1 MNIMKLSILFCFVF
15 MVMSLSAMNYQIKVL
30 NTPTITINGKELKVG
45 DWFDDQAII
54 TWSKENQA
62 MRVLSEDNR
71 VYTLSAKLCK
81 EIKAK
86 KFSDFILY
94 TKPLAA
100 RGNDS
105 LTLKEA
111 LEEKFDNSFIMLDEI
126 VIDLSDIELP
136 NNLSLYFITKNNEDK
151 KGKFIISK
159 STAKLKRKALNKLN
173 LNDVKKLSF
182 NVYVQIGQD
191 EPILVTDHMD
201 IEILPINLDFKQGF
215 EDPEYWAGFVLI
227 DGVN

>member
-1 MNIMKLSILFCFVF
+1 MNIKKLSMLFCFVF
-15 MVMSLSAMNYQIKVL
+15 TAMSSLAMKYQIKVL
-30 NTPTITINGKELKVG
+30 NTPTVTINDKELKVG

-86 KFSDFILY
+86 KFSDFILF

-136 NNLSLYFITKNNEDK
+136 NNLTLYFITKNNEDK

-173 LNDVKKLSF
+173 LNDANKLSLI
-182 NVYVQIGQD
+182 VYVQIGQD
-191 EPILVTDHMD
+191 EPVLITDHMD

-215 EDPEYWAGFVLI
+215 EDPEY
-227 DGVN
+227 

>member
-1 MNIMKLSILFCFVF
+1 MNIKKLSILFCFVF
-15 MVMSLSAMNYQIKVL
+15 MVMSLSAMNYRIKVL

-54 TWSKENQA
+54 TWSQESQA

-111 LEEKFDNSFIMLDEI
+111 LEEKFDNNFIMLDEI
-126 VIDLSDIELP
+126 VVDL
-136 NNLSLYFITKNNEDK
+136 NNIKLSNNDVFYVEFRNVQMPLFIND
-151 KGKFIISK
+151 GFIH
-159 STAKLKRKALNKLN
+159 LKREDIVKLWKIEN
-173 LNDVKKLSF
+173 ESF
-182 NVYVQIGQD
+182 KVSIYGRFGDTIRNI
-191 EPILVTDHMD
+191 TNH
-201 IEILPINLDFKQGF
+201 F
-215 EDPEYWAGFVLI
+215 EVEMYPYSI
-227 DGVN
+227 Y

>member
-1 MNIMKLSILFCFVF
+1 

-30 NTPTITINGKELKVG
+30 NTPTITINGKELKEG

-54 TWSKENQA
+54 TWSKESQA
-62 MRVLSEDNR
+62 MRVLSENNR
-71 VYTLSAKLCK
+71 IYTLSAKLCK
-81 EIKAK
+81 EIKVKTFA
-86 KFSDFILY
+86 DFILY

-126 VIDLSDIELP
+126 VINLSGIELP
-136 NNLSLYFITKNNEDK
+136 KNLTLYFITKNNEDK
-151 KGKFIISK
+151 KGEFIISK
-159 STAKLKRKALNKLN
+159 STAKLKREVFNKLN
-173 LNDVKKLSF
+173 LNEANKLSL

-215 EDPEYWAGFVLI
+215 EDLEYCVLL

>member
-1 MNIMKLSILFCFVF
+1 MNIKKLSILFCFVF
-15 MVMSLSAMNYQIKVL
+15 MVMSLSAMNYRIKVL

-54 TWSKENQA
+54 TWSKESQA

-111 LEEKFDNSFIMLDEI
+111 LEEKFDNNFIMLDEI
-126 VIDLSDIELP
+126 VVDL
-136 NNLSLYFITKNNEDK
+136 NNIKLSNNDVFYAEFRNVQMPLFIND
-151 KGKFIISK
+151 GFIH
-159 STAKLKRKALNKLN
+159 LKREDIVKLWKIEN
-173 LNDVKKLSF
+173 ESF
-182 NVYVQIGQD
+182 KVSIYGRFGDTIRNI
-191 EPILVTDHMD
+191 TNH
-201 IEILPINLDFKQGF
+201 F
-215 EDPEYWAGFVLI
+215 EVEMYPYSI
-227 DGVN
+227 Y

>member
-1 MNIMKLSILFCFVF
+1 MNIKNLSILFCFVF

-30 NTPTITINGKELKVG
+30 NTPTITINEKELKVG

-54 TWSKENQA
+54 TWSKESQA

-86 KFSDFILY
+86 QFSDFILY

-100 RGNDS
+100 RGNYS

-111 LEEKFDNSFIMLDEI
+111 LEEKFDNNFIMLDEI

-136 NNLSLYFITKNNEDK
+136 KDLTLYFIAKDK
-151 KGKFIISK
+151 EGKKANFVISK
-159 STAKLKRKALNKLN
+159 STAKLERGVLNILN
-173 LNDVKKLSF
+173 LNDAKKQSYK
-182 NVYVQIGQD
+182 VYVQVGQD
-191 EPILVTDHMD
+191 EPILVTAYMD
-201 IEILPINLDFKQGF
+201 IEILPLKLDFKQ
-215 EDPEYWAGFVLI
+215 
-227 DGVN
+227 